1 VWCGGRTGW
10 REFKRVAQVL
20 ASMNCRFALAW
31 MTTLACVFSSSAS
44 QAAGPQPL
52 QVVASFSILADITR
66 EIAGDAAVV
75 TSLVAPNADAHVFEP
90 TPKDAQRLKA
100 ADLVVV
106 NGLKFEGWMDR
117 LVKSSG
123 YKGALVVATADIKPR
138 LVRSTADPHAWQS
151 LPHAQR
157 YVKTIADA
165 LSRAR
170 PDQAAA
176 IAARAASYSQKLKAL
191 DDEARQQLAAVPE
204 AQRRVITSHDAF
216 AYLGEA
222 YNITFI
228 APQGWTTSSDASA
241 STVAAA
247 IRQIKSQQARALFV
261 ENMTDRRLIDRIA
274 NETGAV
280 VGGTLYSDA
289 LSLPGTEADTYLKL
303 YAHNLQQLV
312 TALRSSR

>member
-1 VWCGGRTGW
+1 
-10 REFKRVAQVL
+10 
-20 ASMNCRFALAW
+20 MNSIRNYLINMQINRRFSLPWLIALAA
-31 MTTLACVFSSSAS
+31 LFQSQHS
-44 QAAGPQPL
+44 QAADIKPL

-66 EIAGDAAVV
+66 EIAGDVAVV
-75 TSLVAPNADAHVFEP
+75 TSLVAANADAHVFEP
-90 TPKDAQRLKA
+90 TPKDALRLKT

-106 NGLKFEGWMDR
+106 NGLRFEGWMDR

-123 YKGALVVATADIKPR
+123 YKGAVVVATTGINPR
-138 LVRSTADPHAWQS
+138 LVRTSADPHAWQS
-151 LPHAQR
+151 LVHAQT
-157 YVKTIADA
+157 YVKNIANA
-165 LSRAR
+165 LSLAR

-176 IAARAASYSQKLKAL
+176 IAARASSYSQKLKAL
-191 DDEARQQLAAVPE
+191 DEDARTQLAAVPE

-228 APQGWTTSSDASA
+228 APQGWNTSSDASA

-247 IRQIKSQQARALFV
+247 IRQINNKQARALFV
-261 ENMTDRRLIDRIA
+261 ENITDRRLIDRIA
-274 NETGAV
+274 KETGVV

-303 YAHNLQQLV
+303 YAHNLKQLV
-312 TALRSSR
+312 TALRSKP